1 MKAREEIRSND
12 VDDVERVRFGHA
24 ILRRLRRIFNLPL
37 FLSKI
42 SENSC
47 MVGSEV
53 FLGCFGFYRVSFR
66 SQISKNA
73 RLGSGCHDM
82 GTAALGYPEQ
92 AQKSGQ
98 NAAKSG
104 QTSAAALVLGAAT
117 LWCIARTDF

>member
-42 SENSC
+42 LENSC

-53 FLGCFGFYRVSFR
+53 FW
-66 SQISKNA
+66 
-73 RLGSGCHDM
+73 
-82 GTAALGYPEQ
+82 E
-92 AQKSGQ
+92 
-98 NAAKSG
+98 
-104 QTSAAALVLGAAT
+104 
-117 LWCIARTDF
+117 